1 MRERYTAV
9 CIGGPKDGEVVT
21 RDASAFMVRHR
32 SDEFPEHATQH
43 KYEIVEYQP
52 PALHGPC
59 EFVGAVI
66 RNFWIHDSLDPDAPS
81 TCERVRK
88 AWLRGTPEGRTC

>member
-9 CIGGPKDGEVVT
+9 CIGGPKDGAVL
-21 RDASAFMVRHR
+21 S
-32 SDEFPEHATQH
+32 S
-43 KYEIVEYQP
+43 
-52 PALHGPC
+52 PALS
-59 EFVGAVI
+59 FVITRLGGGGGAKYSWHEYALNNTI
-66 RNFWIHDSLDPDAPS
+66 ANFWIHDSLDPDAPS